1 LYLPVFGVYR
11 VFMSANKALVSGF
24 LFGVLS
30 ACTVSHFPGNNLS
43 LNVRV
48 ATINE
53 PAQNMVA
60 AFPVLSLELR
70 N

>member
-48 ATINE
+48 AASAKHGCSVSG
-53 PAQNMVA
+53 AQ
-60 AFPVLSLELR
+60 P
-70 N
+70 